1 MKIGLKG
8 FSPKVYRRLGGNLD
22 AVLETI
28 QAVYGMGIWLELV
41 TLLIPDYNESDE
53 ELSKIA
59 EFIAR
64 ISKDIPWHVT
74 AFHSDCKMS
83 DRKRIPVE
91 ILLRS
96 YKHGKNAGL
105 SFVYAGNLPSK
116 VQNTENTYCP
126 NYQNLILGGW
136 IKSS

>member
-1 MKIGLKG
+1 MKIGLKS

-28 QAVYGMGIWLELV
+28 QAVYGMEIWLELV

-59 EFIAR
+59 EFIAG
-64 ISKDIPWHVT
+64 ISKDTPWHVT
-74 AFHSDCKMS
+74 AFHPDCKMA
-83 DRKRIPVE
+83 DRKRTPVE
-91 ILLRS
+91 ILLRA
-96 YKHGKNAGL
+96 YQHGKNAGL
-105 SFVYAGNLPSK
+105 SFVYAGNLPGK

-126 NYQNLILGGW
+126 DCQNLILGRW

>member
-1 MKIGLKG
+1 MKIDLKS

-28 QAVYGMGIWLELV
+28 QAVYGMEIWLELV
-41 TLLIPDYNESDE
+41 TLLIRDYNESDE
-53 ELSKIA
+53 ELSIIA

-64 ISKDIPWHVT
+64 ISKDISWHVT
-74 AFHSDCKMS
+74 AFHSDCKMD
-83 DRKRIPVE
+83 DRKRTLVE
-91 ILLRS
+91 ILLRA
-96 YKHGKNAGL
+96 YQHGKNAGL
-105 SFVYAGNLPSK
+105 SFVYTGNLPGK

-126 NYQNLILGGW
+126 DCQNLTLGHC